1 MYIPFTN
8 TAMLLSEPRAGF
20 GCDCLHVAAA
30 SPPPECH
37 GDPCQTGSLT
47 KNSNTVP
54 KLDLVLL
61 ILDIASYFRNPQT
74 IQQYV
79 LFTLGS
85 SEIKSA
91 SGWGVIT
98 SLQSSIL
105 VGRKFPGYPT
115 TSRPPRPSPNR
126 GTNKKKTSAIDR
138 NGAPRMCRLSAL
150 LLCVMSSLIH
160 PGLRDTP

>member
-1 MYIPFTN
+1 
-8 TAMLLSEPRAGF
+8 MLLFEPRAGF

-47 KNSNTVP
+47 KNSNTEP
-54 KLDLVLL
+54 TLDLVLL

-115 TSRPPRPSPNR
+115 TSRPRHPSPP
-126 GTNKKKTSAIDR
+126 IDR